1 MGVCKNVAS
10 NTKPSNCFLSI
21 ADESLLSQLA
31 LCDVAAESYYILN
44 FSVKDIYQKK
54 LRNRYQLCSP
64 FSLRDLLK
72 RG

>member
-31 LCDVAAESYYILN
+31 LGDVAAESYYILI
-44 FSVKDIYQKK
+44 F
-54 LRNRYQLCSP
+54 LC
-64 FSLRDLLK
+64 
-72 RG
+72 